1 MLGREKEGVINMKR
15 DQRIVVRLTKEE
27 KDLIVGKSKE
37 LNINCSD
44 LIREGTLN
52 YINNTKRIYIPNSSV
67 SKTLAELC
75 DLCNLVEGDLRNDI
89 LYKLGE
95 LECQI

>member
-27 KDLIVGKSKE
+27 KDLIVDKSKE

-44 LIREGTLN
+44 LIREGMLN
-52 YINNTKRIYIPNSSV
+52 YINNTKRIYIPNSSA

>member
-1 MLGREKEGVINMKR
+1 MKR

-27 KDLIVGKSKE
+27 KDLIVDKSKE

-44 LIREGTLN
+44 LIREGMLN
-52 YINNTKRIYIPNSSV
+52 YINNTKRIYIPNSSA

>member
-1 MLGREKEGVINMKR
+1 MKR
-15 DQRIVVRLTKEE
+15 NQTIVVRLTKEE

-75 DLCNLVEGDLRNDI
+75 DLCNLIKDEIRDEI
-89 LYKLGE
+89 LFKLGE